1 MPFSTQSNEWASR
14 SGLGVVVD
22 SNDSFV
28 NSIFS
33 FNSLTSM
40 TQSQALVLETTT
52 LAVGLWL
59 IFCIVL
65 RFCPL
70 DDGRS
75 RWFRLRYWLSRLDVC
90 FNTRHWL
97 DEQKIMVKRK
107 TELGGTF
114 SVASFIFFLGLSTA
128 LLYQIISKRSV
139 EVQNIR
145 PANAPDMKSF
155 VNDLE
160 FNITTVSGMSCAQ
173 LHGLGTLQTGDPGSI
188 DERTSPLSDF
198 IKFDCHNTSRGP
210 NVRLKCNQ
218 CQLTKDNYYISWHF
232 IDVPNSPAAAVG
244 FQFNLTAKRPRSD
257 EHISVLSGA
266 VDGRDDLNSSSIT
279 LRGRAGNILQ
289 FRLVPRL
296 FKNVH
301 DLRLIQAF
309 FHEFIP
315 GTSYT
320 RPSELQNSLQNPKD
334 GQLNITFHINFL
346 SDYIVEIDTEEI
358 MGPVSFLADLGGLY
372 AISIALFFY
381 VLAQFEYR
389 VVRFRY
395 EDDVLQKLEARRRA
409 RHNWNKLRRY
419 VMYRWGGNSSEEVQ
433 HGEKKLKST
442 ENKMKKN
449 RKPLGVG
456 NRDKYNGFRFKSGQT
471 LPLKSEGAEEQS
483 KWQHLKNCIRRGSCA
498 EINKESLVEENL
510 DTTGRLKG
518 TLCTEVGLEEE
529 SQSIEIVET
538 SARKE
543 APGWRKAES
552 LGRRYPWLSSKGS
565 LPPVPETSPDGQM
578 DISSMQSYLKHLYEY
593 NLRLREDFLA
603 SQSVLGDIV
612 QRLSPHSDICRD

>member
-1 MPFSTQSNEWASR
+1 MLFTTQSDDWASR
-14 SGLGVVVD
+14 SGVGVGVD
-22 SNDSFV
+22 SENSFSKSV
-28 NSIFS
+28 FS
-33 FNSLTSM
+33 FNAVTDM
-40 TQSQALVLETTT
+40 TQSQALFLETTI

-75 RWFRLRYWLSRLDVC
+75 RWFRLRYWLSRLDIC

-114 SVASFIFFLGLSTA
+114 SVASFIFFLGLSAA
-128 LLYQIISKRSV
+128 LIFQIISKRSV

-160 FNITTVSGMSCAQ
+160 FNITAVSGMSCVQ
-173 LHGLGTLQTGDPGSI
+173 LHGLGTMQTGDPGSI
-188 DERTSPLSDF
+188 DERTLPLSGF
-198 IKFDCHNTSRGP
+198 MKFDCHNTSRGP
-210 NVRLKCNQ
+210 NVRLQCNH

-244 FQFNLTAKRPRSD
+244 FHFNLTAKRPGSD

-266 VDGRDDLNSSSIT
+266 EKAEISDLDSSPVT
-279 LRGRAGNILQ
+279 LRGRTGNILQ

-315 GTSYT
+315 GSSYT
-320 RPSELQNSLQNPKD
+320 RTSELKTSLQNPKD
-334 GQLNITFHINFL
+334 GQLNITLHINFL

-381 VLAQFEYR
+381 ILAQFEYR
-389 VVRFRY
+389 IMRFRY
-395 EDDVLQKLEARRRA
+395 EDDLLQKLEARRRA
-409 RHNWNKLRRY
+409 RQHWDKLRRY
-419 VMYRWGGNSSEEVQ
+419 VMYRWGGNSSDEVRY
-433 HGEKKLKST
+433 GKNKLKFT
-442 ENKMKKN
+442 ENKMKKT
-449 RKPLGVG
+449 RKPLEVG
-456 NRDKYNGFRFKSGQT
+456 NRDRYTDSRLKSGQT
-471 LPLKSEGAEEQS
+471 LGLKSEGAEEQ
-483 KWQHLKNCIRRGSCA
+483 WHHLKNHIRRGSCT
-498 EINKESLVEENL
+498 EINKDSLVEENL
-510 DTTGRLKG
+510 DSKGRLKG
-518 TLCTEVGLEEE
+518 PLCIEIASEEE
-529 SQSIEIVET
+529 SQSTEIRDER
-538 SARKE
+538 ARKE
-543 APGWRKAES
+543 APDRSKAES
-552 LGRRYPWLSSKGS
+552 LGRRPPWLSSKGF
-565 LPPVPETSPDGQM
+565 LPPVPETSPDGLM
-578 DISSMQSYLKHLYEY
+578 DISSMQSSLEHLYEY

-603 SQSVLGDIV
+603 AQSVLGDVV

>member
-1 MPFSTQSNEWASR
+1 
-14 SGLGVVVD
+14 
-22 SNDSFV
+22 
-28 NSIFS
+28 
-33 FNSLTSM
+33 M
-40 TQSQALVLETTT
+40 TKSQALFLEATT

-59 IFCIVL
+59 ILCIVL

-70 DDGRS
+70 DNGRS

-114 SVASFIFFLGLSTA
+114 SVASFIFFLGLSAA

-173 LHGLGTLQTGDPGSI
+173 LHGLATMQTGDPGLI
-188 DERTSPLSDF
+188 DERTLPLSDF
-198 IKFDCHNTSRGP
+198 VKFDCHNTSRGP
-210 NVRLKCNQ
+210 NVRLHCNH
-218 CQLTKDNYYISWHF
+218 CQLTKDNYYISWYF

-244 FQFNLTAKRPRSD
+244 FHFNLTAKRPGSD

-266 VDGRDDLNSSSIT
+266 VKDGRNDLDSSPVT

-289 FRLVPRL
+289 FHLVPRL

-320 RPSELQNSLQNPKD
+320 RTSELQTSLQNPKD

-389 VVRFRY
+389 VMRFRY
-395 EDDVLQKLEARRRA
+395 EDGLLQKLEARRRA
-409 RHNWNKLRRY
+409 RQHWDKLRRY
-419 VMYRWGGNSSEEVQ
+419 VMYRWGGNYSEEVQ
-433 HGEKKLKST
+433 YGKNKLKFT

-449 RKPLGVG
+449 HKPLEVG
-456 NRDKYNGFRFKSGQT
+456 NRDRYIDLRLKSGQT
-471 LPLKSEGAEEQS
+471 LGLKSEGAEEQS
-483 KWQHLKNCIRRGSCA
+483 KWQHLKNRIRGGSCT

-518 TLCTEVGLEEE
+518 PLCTELGSEEE
-529 SQSIEIVET
+529 SQSIEIMDPR
-538 SARKE
+538 ARKE
-543 APGWRKAES
+543 APVRSKAES
-552 LGRRYPWLSSKGS
+552 LGRRPPWLSSKGF

-578 DISSMQSYLKHLYEY
+578 DISSMQSYLKHLYDY
-593 NLRLREDFLA
+593 NVRLREDFLA
-603 SQSVLGDIV
+603 AQSVLGDIV
-612 QRLSPHSDICRD
+612 QRLSPHSDIYRE